1 MKIILYMLQKEFRQ
15 IFRNKG
21 MLPIIF
27 VMPIVQLLILSNAAT
42 YEIKNLK
49 IYFNDF
55 DKSTYSSRLKS
66 KFYQTDYFQITGE
79 STNRKRAE
87 VQLGRNTADI
97 ICEIPHDFEKD
108 AIKKGISKI
117 FFKINA
123 IDGMKAGLTVNYA
136 QNILEG
142 FVKEINN
149 ELAYKL
155 STTVSP
161 QKPKSIGVN
170 YSNWY
175 NERLDYKTFMVP
187 GLLVLLVTLIG
198 GFLSSLNIVREK
210 EMGTIEQINV
220 TPIKKY
226 QFIIGKLLP
235 FWILALFVFTIGLLC
250 TRYVFNIPL
259 AGSLLVL
266 YAFAAIFVLAIMG
279 IGLFLSSVTDT
290 QQQAM
295 FVFWFI
301 VVIFILMSGLFT
313 AIENMPIWAQN
324 LTRLN
329 PLRYFMEVIRM
340 VVLKGSGF
348 NEVKIHFLII
358 TGFAIVTNTIA
369 VWRYRKKS

>member
-1 MKIILYMLQKEFRQ
+1 
-15 IFRNKG
+15 
-21 MLPIIF
+21 
-27 VMPIVQLLILSNAAT
+27 MPIVQLLILSNAAT
-42 YEIKNLK
+42 YEIRNLK
-49 IYFNDF
+49 IYFVDY
-55 DKSTYSSRLKS
+55 DRSTYSTQLKN
-66 KFYQTDYFQITGE
+66 KFFQTDYFQITGE
-79 STNRKRAE
+79 SNNRLIAE
-87 VQLGRNTADI
+87 EYLTRNDADI
-97 ICEIPHDFEKD
+97 ICEIPADFEKD
-108 AIKKGISKI
+108 IIKYGMSKI

-123 IDGMKAGLTVNYA
+123 IDGIKAGLSMNYS

-142 FVKEINN
+142 FIRNIN
-149 ELAYKL
+149 EDLSYKL
-155 STTVSP
+155 NSRSEP
-161 QKPKSIGVN
+161 FRLKNIRIN

-198 GFLSSLNIVREK
+198 GFLSALNIVREK

-235 FWILALFVFTIGLLC
+235 FWILALFVFTVGLLC
-250 TRYVFNIPL
+250 TRYIFFIPL

-313 AIENMPIWAQN
+313 AIENMPVWAQN
-324 LTRLN
+324 LTKVN

-348 NEVKIHFLII
+348 NEVKNHFLII
-358 TGFAIVTNTIA
+358 TMFAIGTNAIA

>member
-1 MKIILYMLQKEFRQ
+1 MRIILYMLQKEFRQ
-15 IFRNKG
+15 IFRNRG

-27 VMPIVQLLILSNAAT
+27 IMPIVQLLILSNAAT
-42 YEIKNLK
+42 FEIKNVK

-55 DKSTYSSRLKS
+55 DKSTYSARLKS

-79 STNRKRAE
+79 SINRRDSEYFLEKN
-87 VQLGRNTADI
+87 LADI
-97 ICEIPHDFEKD
+97 ICEIPPDFEKD
-108 AIKKGISKI
+108 AIKYGTAKV

-123 IDGMKAGLTVNYA
+123 IDGMKAGLGVSYA
-136 QNILEG
+136 QNILES
-142 FVKEINN
+142 FILEVNKEIS
-149 ELAYKL
+149 YKL
-155 STTVSP
+155 SPGAYAST
-161 QKPKSIGVN
+161 PKNVIIN
-170 YSNWY
+170 YSNWF
-175 NERLDYKTFMVP
+175 NEKLDYKTFMVP
-187 GLLVLLVTLIG
+187 ALLVLLVTLIG

-220 TPIKKY
+220 TPIKKH

-235 FWILALFVFTIGLLC
+235 FWLLALFVFTIGLLC
-250 TRYVFNIPL
+250 TRYIFNIPL
-259 AGSLLVL
+259 AGSLTVL
-266 YAFAAIFVLAIMG
+266 YAFASIFILAIMG

-313 AIENMPIWAQN
+313 PIENMPVWAQN
-324 LTRLN
+324 LTRIN

-340 VVLKGSGF
+340 VILKGSGF
-348 NEVKIHFLII
+348 SEVKNHFMII
-358 TGFAIVTNTIA
+358 TGFAIGMNMIA